1 MAGVRI
7 KDLQDAKSVIDKFD
21 EMQFA
26 VDSGNPDTTLR
37 LSGKDLKQVIG
48 TPRHTHPIEVG
59 GPYKYIRVS
68 YKIRLVH

>member
-21 EMQFA
+21 VMQFA

-37 LSGKDLKQVIG
+37 LSGKDLEQVIG
-48 TPRHTHPIEVG
+48 TPKHTHPVEEGTLSTSTTVFR
-59 GPYKYIRVS
+59 KR
-68 YKIRLVH
+68 